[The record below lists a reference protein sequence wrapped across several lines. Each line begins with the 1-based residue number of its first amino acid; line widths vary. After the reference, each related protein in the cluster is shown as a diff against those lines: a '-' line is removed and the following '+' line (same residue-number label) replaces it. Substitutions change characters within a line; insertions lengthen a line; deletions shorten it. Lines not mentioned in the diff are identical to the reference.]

1 MTKLCTT
8 VHSVLVIQLAPS
20 EIRTNFSDMKD
31 STILNEC

>member
-8 VHSVLVIQLAPS
+8 VHSVLVIQLVPS